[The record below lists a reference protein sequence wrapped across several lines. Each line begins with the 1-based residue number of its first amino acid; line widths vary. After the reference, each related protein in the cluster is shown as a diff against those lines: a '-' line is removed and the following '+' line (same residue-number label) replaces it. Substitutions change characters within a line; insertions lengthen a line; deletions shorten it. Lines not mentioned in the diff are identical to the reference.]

1 MELVASFAN
10 RSHLLKAWEKT
21 DICVVSTSGAHG
33 PKNPAITRMPVPRS
47 ATESPAL
54 FWPHRS
60 RMTLLSATWAH
71 ASSFCAPYNS
81 PPVHSIPTMVAALPQ
96 AEHDM
101 KRATAPDLENGR
113 NEMDPPLCGSTVV
126 YLPNADKYR
135 RLTRRPPKGQ
145 KVLYERALMAS
156 QRPFHSWCRPQ
167 SRPCGHTDPASAHGN
182 PSFPPLRSLPH
193 TCAGCGHG
201 GTRKSNTSRSVQT

>member
-113 NEMDPPLCGSTVV
+113 NEMDPPLCGSTAMSHNEFTIRE
-126 YLPNADKYR
+126 LMEPQEASPMK
-135 RLTRRPPKGQ
+135 Q
-145 KVLYERALMAS
+145 EMSVLGIDLAKRV
-156 QRPFHSWCRPQ
+156 FHAIGGSV
-167 SRPCGHTDPASAHGN
+167 SIE
-182 PSFPPLRSLPH
+182 LISLV
-193 TCAGCGHG
+193 
-201 GTRKSNTSRSVQT
+201 NTLKFLQ